1 MQPLVGVIAD
11 RSTSK
16 WGRRRPFMVA
26 GSLVVGMCLFVLGWT
41 KEIVSL
47 FVSDPQL
54 VCFGRGERRDGRAM
68 AHELTREQKKTMTI
82 TIAVLSIYAVDFAIN
97 VGMHRHFAFDVDC
110 LTDLT

>member
-26 GSLVVGMCLFVLGWT
+26 GSLVVGLCLFVLGWT
-41 KEIVSL
+41 KEIVSV

-54 VCFGRGERRDGRAM
+54 VCILRIAYFSCIMRL
-68 AHELTREQKKTMTI
+68 ELLWNK
-82 TIAVLSIYAVDFAIN
+82 LSIRDIAGLSCCTQTNLGTEKVSNDN
-97 VGMHRHFAFDVDC
+97 RCC
-110 LTDLT
+110 LEHICS

>member
-26 GSLVVGMCLFVLGWT
+26 GSLVVALCLFVLGWT

-47 FVSDPQL
+47 FVSDPKL
-54 VCFGRGERRDGRAM
+54 VRLWHIDPR
-68 AHELTREQKKTMTI
+68 
-82 TIAVLSIYAVDFAIN
+82 V
-97 VGMHRHFAFDVDC
+97 
-110 LTDLT
+110 